1 MKKIILILLAIIFTT
16 SAYAHSTKDVANYD
30 SKKECRKTKSLL
42 NFISKHKLYKD
53 KGGELIKFKSYT
65 GFDQRTV
72 IIGGHKKNP
81 IEITG
86 YIQLPKGTSKVP
98 IVIWTHS
105 SGGPGDYI
113 WDDFVYH
120 GTQNL
125 LKAGIGVMYIDNF
138 CPRGAKSTWRDQSK
152 VPLIN
157 GAIDALMALKV

>member
-72 IIGGHKKNP
+72 IIGGDNM
-81 IEITG
+81 
-86 YIQLPKGTSKVP
+86 
-98 IVIWTHS
+98 
-105 SGGPGDYI
+105 D
-113 WDDFVYH
+113 VYMP
-120 GTQNL
+120 QFINFFKENL
-125 LKAGIGVMYIDNF
+125 L
-138 CPRGAKSTWRDQSK
+138 
-152 VPLIN
+152 
-157 GAIDALMALKV
+157 